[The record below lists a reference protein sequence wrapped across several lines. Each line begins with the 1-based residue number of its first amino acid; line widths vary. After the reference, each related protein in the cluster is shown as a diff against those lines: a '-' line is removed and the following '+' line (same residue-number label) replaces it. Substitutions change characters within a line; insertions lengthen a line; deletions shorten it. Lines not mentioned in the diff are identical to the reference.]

1 MDGANNG
8 HTRVFMYRREQSASL
23 GELFAALAKAKL
35 EPEWCAQIAKNAKAQ
50 YGGFVNM
57 AGLIGSTE
65 AALSKHSLVVNQ
77 TFHYDTEPLLLVTEL
92 GHGGSGQFIRSILPI
107 PKLPK
112 VQEQKS
118 VITYMR
124 RAGYEALLGLAP
136 SDPKADDDG
145 DAANSA
151 QAPAHDPT
159 EWRRLELV
167 AKQKI
172 GAARTKAELLS
183 LVARV
188 HAKFEAG
195 ELPQS
200 AVDRLIAAAEERRAV
215 IVGELAE

>member
-1 MDGANNG
+1 MDGMGNASN
-8 HTRVFMYRREQSASL
+8 RVFMFRREQSACL

-35 EPEWCAQIAKNAKAQ
+35 EPEWSAQIEKNARAQ

-65 AALSKHSLVVNQ
+65 TALSKHSLVVNQ
-77 TFHYDTEPLLLVTEL
+77 TFHYDAEPLLLVTEL

-136 SDPKADDDG
+136 ADPKADDDG
-145 DAANSA
+145 DAANA
-151 QAPAHDPT
+151 APTPTHDPS

-172 GAARTKAELLS
+172 GAARTKEELMS

-188 HAKFEAG
+188 QAKFDSG
-195 ELPQS
+195 DLPQS
-200 AVDRLIAAAEERRAV
+200 AVDRLIEAAVERRADL
-215 IVGELAE
+215 GDSKPE

>member
-1 MDGANNG
+1 MDGTGNG
-8 HTRVFMYRREQSASL
+8 NSRVFIYRREQSATL

-35 EPEWCAQIAKNAKAQ
+35 EPDWCAQIEKNARAQ

-107 PKLPK
+107 PKVPK
-112 VQEQKS
+112 VQDQKS

-136 SDPKADDDG
+136 ADPKADDDG
-145 DAANSA
+145 DAANAA
-151 QAPAHDPT
+151 QSPAHDPS

-172 GAARTKAELLS
+172 GAARTKDELLS

-188 HAKFEAG
+188 QAKFEAG
-195 ELPQS
+195 ELPQP
-200 AVDRLIAAAEERRAV
+200 AVDRLIAAAEERRATLV
-215 IVGELAE
+215 ETKAE